1 LTVRFNRQVV
11 IFARAPRLGVGKKR
25 LASDVGRAAAH
36 RFYRN
41 NLMRLIAEL
50 ADGPWRLAVA
60 VTDPAETEAPVFAG
74 LPTSWQGEGDLGA
87 RMARV
92 LRWGGKAPAGP
103 LVVVGSD
110 IPDLGRGAV
119 EAAFAAL
126 RRNDAVFGPSRDG
139 GYYLVGA
146 SGRTQLPRGFM
157 DGVRWSG
164 PHALSDTVA
173 TLRDDWRV
181 GMLDPLDDVDDG
193 PDYWAWKERIR

>member
-1 LTVRFNRQVV
+1 MTVRFNRQLV

-25 LASDVGRAAAH
+25 LASDIGRAGAH

-41 NLMRLIAEL
+41 NLTRLIAEL
-50 ADGPWRLAVA
+50 SNGPWRLAVA
-60 VTDPAETEAPVFAG
+60 VTDPAETSAPVFSG

-103 LVVVGSD
+103 LIVVGSD
-110 IPDLGRGAV
+110 IPDLGRDAV
-119 EAAFAAL
+119 EDAFAAL
-126 RRNDAVFGPSRDG
+126 RQNDAVFGPSRDG

-146 SGRTQLPRGFM
+146 AGRKPLPRSFM
-157 DGVRWSG
+157 SGVRWSG

-173 TLRDDWRV
+173 TLPTAWRV

-193 PDYWAWKERIR
+193 SDYRAWKERMR